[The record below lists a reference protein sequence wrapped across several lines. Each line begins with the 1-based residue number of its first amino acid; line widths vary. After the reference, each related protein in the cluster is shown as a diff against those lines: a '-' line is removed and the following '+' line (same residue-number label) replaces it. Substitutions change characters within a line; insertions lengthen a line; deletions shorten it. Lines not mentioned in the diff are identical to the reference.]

1 MFNTGTHILST
12 KGFKIVLF
20 MLMALIGIG
29 IAKFGLLTGLIF
41 LIMPLLV
48 GMLALLLSKP
58 KYGLYLALIMAFL
71 SSGIARYID
80 GPWGLTIDIILFIS
94 VLGVFFN
101 NSRNGLMKQASND
114 IVYLNLAWFIYLC
127 LELVNP
133 QSIGFEAWFYAMR
146 GIGFYTLLS
155 SLIVFIYV
163 KTSADIDRIIKW
175 TIALSILGT
184 IWGLRQNFIGVD
196 QAEYRWLYDENHFE
210 EHVLFGV
217 LRVFSF
223 YSDAGQ
229 FGASQAMITLFCI
242 IIAIGPFS
250 KKTKWLSI
258 IVAILSLIG
267 FGISG
272 TRGAL
277 AVPAIGSIVYLVFAK
292 NFKILIS
299 GLLMIL
305 IVFYILKY
313 TFLFQGVGP
322 VQRMR
327 TALDPN
333 NPSLLVR
340 LENQRTFHKYL
351 NDKPMGGGIGSA
363 GFWGARF
370 APNTLLART
379 ATDSWFVKI
388 WAETGIIGICFHF
401 FILAFIVGRTGYIV
415 WNLKNQQLKYKML
428 AIYCSV
434 LGILGSSYG
443 NQVFGQMPTG
453 MIMNLFIPIL
463 FISNKI
469 DN

>member
-1 MFNTGTHILST
+1 MLNTGTHIINKTST
-12 KGFKIVLF
+12 KLVLLIVLVVCSI
-20 MLMALIGIG
+20 A
-29 IAKFGLLTGLIF
+29 IAKVGLLMGLITIA
-41 LIMPLLV
+41 LPVLVAILVILLK
-48 GMLALLLSKP
+48 SP
-58 KYGLYLALIMAFL
+58 QIGLYFALVMAFL
-71 SSGIARYID
+71 SSGIARYVD

-94 VLGVFFN
+94 FLGTIFQN
-101 NSRNGLMKQASND
+101 ARNGEFKHANVDL
-114 IVYLNLAWFIYLC
+114 IYLNVAWFAYLC
-127 LELVNP
+127 LELINP

-155 SLIVFIYV
+155 SVIVFIYV
-163 KTSADIDRIIKW
+163 KNINDINKILKW
-175 TIALSILGT
+175 VIALSVFGT
-184 IWGLRQNFIGVD
+184 LWGFRQNYIGVD
-196 QAEYRWLYDENHFE
+196 QAEYSWLYDENHFE

-229 FGASQAMITLFCI
+229 FGASQAMFTLFSV

-250 KKTKWLSI
+250 KRTKIISI
-258 IVAILSLIG
+258 IVAILSLVG

-277 AVPAIGSIVYLVFAK
+277 AVPAIGGIVYLIFAK
-292 NFKILIS
+292 NFKVLSTGLIS
-299 GLLMIL
+299 IL

-340 LENQRTFHKYL
+340 LENQKTFHNYL
-351 NDKPMGGGIGSA
+351 KDKPMGGGIGSA

-379 ATDSWFVKI
+379 ATDSWYVKI
-388 WAETGIIGICFHF
+388 WAETGLIGISLHF
-401 FILAFIVGRTGYIV
+401 FILAFIVGRAGYIV
-415 WNLKNQQLKYKML
+415 WNLKNQQLKYKMI

-463 FISNKI
+463 FISKKI

>member
-1 MFNTGTHILST
+1 MLNTGTHILNKNST
-12 KGFKIVLF
+12 KIILLLLLILCSYAISKIGL
-20 MLMALIGIG
+20 LMGLITIALPLLIG
-29 IAKFGLLTGLIF
+29 T
-41 LIMPLLV
+41 LV
-48 GMLALLLSKP
+48 LLLKSP
-58 KYGLYLALIMAFL
+58 QLGLYLSLVMAFI

-94 VLGVFFN
+94 FLGVVFN
-101 NSRNGLMKQASND
+101 NARNGNFKHANVDL
-114 IVYLNLAWFIYLC
+114 VFLNIAWFTYLC

-155 SLIVFIYV
+155 SVIVFIYV
-163 KTSADIDRIIKW
+163 RTSKDIDSIIKW
-175 TIALSILGT
+175 TIALSVIGT

-196 QAEYRWLYDENHFE
+196 AAEYRWLYDENHFE

-229 FGASQAMITLFCI
+229 FGASQAMITLFSVIIALGPYSTRTKIISI
-242 IIAIGPFS
+242 II
-250 KKTKWLSI
+250 
-258 IVAILSLIG
+258 AILSLIG

-277 AVPAIGSIVYLVFAK
+277 AVPAIGGIAYLIFVK
-292 NFKILIS
+292 NFKILSTGLIS
-299 GLLMIL
+299 IL

-313 TFLFQGVGP
+313 TFLFQGVAP

-340 LENQRTFHKYL
+340 LENQKTFHNYL
-351 NDKPMGGGIGSA
+351 KDKPMGGGIGSA

-388 WAETGIIGICFHF
+388 WAETGIIGILMHF
-401 FILAFIVGRTGYIV
+401 FILAYIIGRTGYIV
-415 WNLKNQQLKYKML
+415 WNLKDPKLKNKMI

-463 FISNKI
+463 FISKKI